1 VPAPVR
7 AVTPTPHGG
16 PLSEPAPAPG
26 ADDALRERRLRSMKR
41 RATGLLIGAAVTY
54 VLTRLFE
61 PRWPWLSWVR
71 AAAEAAMVGG
81 VADWFAVTALFKHPL
96 GIPIPHTAII
106 PTRKDRVGLTLG
118 RFVERNFLNKDVV
131 AAKLR
136 SVRVTERLARWVSE
150 PANAHRIARHV
161 ATSVAAGIR
170 VVRDEDVEKMIAR
183 GVETRVRETAVAP
196 LLGRLLTLLTADNRH
211 QGLLNEAIRLLARFV
226 HENRDVIRSRIE
238 AETPWWV
245 PGAVDEKIYQKV
257 VAGIDR
263 TLGEIRD
270 DPAHPM
276 RERFDDALQDFIFKL
291 QASPDVMVR
300 AEKMKDD
307 LLGAD
312 VVRQFSA
319 SIWNDAKVAIER
331 WSENPVHDEPGS
343 IERALVAFGQAVL
356 ADPDLMHRLDD
367 KVVEAV
373 QFIIERYQSEV
384 GELIAQ
390 TVRNWDPT
398 ATSHRIELAIGR
410 DLQFIRINGTIVGG
424 LVGLLLHAIGV
435 LVE

>member
-1 VPAPVR
+1 MPR
-7 AVTPTPHGG
+7 G

-26 ADDALRERRLRSMKR
+26 VDDAERERRLRSMKR
-41 RATGLLIGAAVTY
+41 RATGLLVGAAVLY
-54 VLTRLFE
+54 VLTRIFE
-61 PRWPWLSWVR
+61 ARWPWVSWIR

-118 RFVERNFLNKDVV
+118 RFVERNFLNRDVV

-136 SVRVTERLARWVSE
+136 SVRVTERLARWISE
-150 PANAHRIARHV
+150 PENAHRIARHV
-161 ATSVAAGIR
+161 ATSVAAGVR
-170 VVRDEDVEKMIAR
+170 VVKDEDVERMIAR
-183 GVETRVRETAVAP
+183 GVETRVRETAIAP

-211 QGLLNEAIRLLARFV
+211 QGLLNEAIKLLARFV
-226 HENRDVIRSRIE
+226 HENRDVIRARIE
-238 AETPWWV
+238 AETPWWI

-276 RERFDDALQDFIFKL
+276 RERFDDTLQDFIFKL
-291 QASPDVMVR
+291 QSSPEVMVR
-300 AEKMKDD
+300 AERMKEDFV
-307 LLGAD
+307 GAD

-319 SIWNDAKVAIER
+319 SVWNDAKAAIER
-331 WSENPVHDEPGS
+331 WAENPVHQEPGS
-343 IERALVAFGQAVL
+343 IERALVAFGQGVL
-356 ADPDLMHRLDD
+356 ADPELMHRLDD

-373 QFIIERYQSEV
+373 QFIIDRYQNEV

-410 DLQFIRINGTIVGG
+410 DLQFIRINGTLVGG
-424 LVGLLLHAIGV
+424 LVGLILHAIGV
-435 LVE
+435 AMQ

>member
-1 VPAPVR
+1 MPR
-7 AVTPTPHGG
+7 G

-26 ADDALRERRLRSMKR
+26 VDDADRERRLRSMKR

-54 VLTRLFE
+54 VLTRVFE
-61 PRWPWLSWVR
+61 PRWPWLSWIR

-81 VADWFAVTALFKHPL
+81 IADWFAVTALFRHPL

-118 RFVERNFLNKDVV
+118 RFVERNFLNREVV

-136 SVRVTERLARWVSE
+136 SVRVTERLARWVSHPE
-150 PANAHRIARHV
+150 NAHRIARHV
-161 ATSVAAGIR
+161 ATSVAAGVR
-170 VVRDEDVEKMIAR
+170 VVKDDDVEKMIAR
-183 GVETRVRETAVAP
+183 GVETRVRETAIAP

-211 QGLLNEAIRLLARFV
+211 QGLLNEAIKILARFV
-226 HENRDVIRSRIE
+226 HENRDVIRARIE
-238 AETPWWV
+238 AETPWWI

-291 QASPDVMVR
+291 QSSPEVMVR
-300 AEKMKDD
+300 AERMKDD
-307 LLGAD
+307 FVGAD

-319 SIWNDAKVAIER
+319 SIWNDAKSAIER
-331 WSENPVHDEPGS
+331 WADNPVHQEPGS
-343 IERALVAFGQAVL
+343 IERALVAFGEGVL
-356 ADPDLMHRLDD
+356 ADPELMHRLDD
-367 KVVEAV
+367 KVIEGV
-373 QFIIERYQSEV
+373 QYIIDRYQSEV

-398 ATSHRIELAIGR
+398 ATSNRIELAIGR
-410 DLQFIRINGTIVGG
+410 DLQFIRINGTLVGG
-424 LVGLLLHAIGV
+424 LVGLILHAIGV